1 MKDDGRLLAVDIT
14 LCFFNARRA
23 VRHETGLVPGLH
35 PNNVAF
41 ILLSISPLIL
51 AELHFLTALVPS
63 EIILVLVASTIL
75 AASVS
80 HTFLNFIPAA
90 FIGAPEGDTALY
102 LLPAHC
108 CLLLE
113 VILNFGLSY
122 PVVGFEVE
130 I

>member
-1 MKDDGRLLAVDIT
+1 LDID
-14 LCFFNARRA
+14 N
-23 VRHETGLVPGLH
+23 LVAL
-35 PNNVAF
+35 
-41 ILLSISPLIL
+41 LLSIFPVIL
-51 AELHFLTALVPS
+51 AELHFLTAHVPS
-63 EIILVLVASTIL
+63 EIILALVASTIL
-75 AASVS
+75 ATSVS
-80 HTFLNFIPAA
+80 HTFLSFIPAA

>member
-1 MKDDGRLLAVDIT
+1 MPRY
-14 LCFFNARRA
+14 R
-23 VRHETGLVPGLH
+23 
-35 PNNVAF
+35 
-41 ILLSISPLIL
+41 ILFLS
-51 AELHFLTALVPS
+51 
-63 EIILVLVASTIL
+63 
-75 AASVS
+75 
-80 HTFLNFIPAA
+80 FIPAA

-130 I
+130 ICVSLDEEEGALLYEE